1 MNIEWD
7 VEKGLLAFMVVLILG
22 VVGVIFWQHG
32 QASDLEAAMPMAER
46 QLAEIGLLY
55 TKNHI
60 LQQEIEKDDIAQGA
74 QPFTYISEQARKS
87 NIGAKAFS
95 IDSPDN
101 PEKGEGGTYED
112 ADWELK
118 PQGASKSFSRE
129 AIARFLLMVESYS
142 NRMRVTRLRLTAD
155 QSKNARPDMWSPI
168 ITITDRKPLAGQ

>member
-1 MNIEWD
+1 LKIEWD
-7 VEKGLLAFMVVLILG
+7 VEKGLLAFMLVLILA
-22 VVGVIFWQHG
+22 VVGVIFWQHS
-32 QASDLEAAMPMAER
+32 QASELEAAMPMAEK

-60 LQQEIEKDDIAQGA
+60 LQQEIERDEIAQGA

-101 PEKGEGGTYED
+101 SDNQGTYQD
-112 ADWELK
+112 DDWELK

-168 ITITDRKPLAGQ
+168 ITITDRKPIIGE

>member
-1 MNIEWD
+1 MKIQWD
-7 VEKGLLAFMVVLILG
+7 IEKGLLAFMVVLILG
-22 VVGVIFWQHG
+22 VVGVIFWKHS
-32 QASDLEAAMPMAER
+32 QASELEAAMPMAER

-101 PEKGEGGTYED
+101 PDQQDSYED
-112 ADWELK
+112 ADWDLK
-118 PQGASKSFSRE
+118 PQGATKSFSRE

-155 QSKNARPDMWSPI
+155 QGKNARPDMWSPI
-168 ITITDRKPLAGQ
+168 ITITDRKPIVSE